1 MTSLITK
8 PLTAVSYLAAGAVLG
23 PLIRPC
29 IFIAIGFAAGWAAN
43 TQCRGDINVLIS
55 RASASATKLL
65 EDAAASAGTGGASA
79 GGSAKS

>member
-43 TQCRGDINVLIS
+43 TQCQGDVNVLLS
-55 RASASATKLL
+55 RASASATRLL
-65 EDAAASAGTGGASA
+65 EDATAGGASA
-79 GGSAKS
+79 GGSVKGNTR